1 MRLQDKVVI
10 ITGAGRNIGEATAYL
25 CAKEGARVVI
35 VDNDQGRAARVADNI
50 NKETPNVAMTKAV
63 DVSSTSAVKKMVDEI
78 VSEWGGVDVLVNNV
92 AISDHSTIVDLT
104 EEEWDRVI
112 AVSLK
117 SVFNCGQAV
126 SRQMI
131 QQGRGGC
138 IVNLG
143 STSGHRGRSN
153 ATAYTAAKAGI
164 LNLTRSMAIQ
174 LSQYKIRVNSVTPN
188 RVGSPV
194 GMDEERTDSDVSNLI
209 GRHGVP
215 SDVAKAIVFMISDDA
230 SFITAAD
237 LLVDGGAFAM
247 SEP

>member
-1 MRLQDKVVI
+1 MRLEDKVAL
-10 ITGAGRNIGEATAYL
+10 ITGAGRNIGEATAR
-25 CAKEGARVVI
+25 AFADEGARVVV
-35 VDNDQGRAARVADNI
+35 VDNDAERANKVADSI
-50 NKETPNVAMTKAV
+50 NKDKPGSAIYKVV
-63 DVSSTSAVKKMVDEI
+63 DVSSTSEVKQMVDEI
-78 VSEWGGVDVLVNNV
+78 VAQFGRIDILVNNV
-92 AISDHSTIVDLT
+92 AISDHSTIL
-104 EEEWDRVI
+104 ELSEAEWDGVI

-126 SRQMI
+126 ARKMVE
-131 QQGRGGC
+131 QGEGGC

-174 LSQYKIRVNSVTPN
+174 LSPYKIRVNSVTPN

-194 GMDEERTDSDVSNLI
+194 GMDEERTDKDVSNLI
-209 GRHGVP
+209 GRHGIPV
-215 SDVAKAIVFMISDDA
+215 DVAKAIVFMVSDDA